1 MIKNTPPGLIELGKV
16 VKAQGTKGG
25 LLIEV
30 FNPASVN
37 ELPELVYIRY
47 PDKQW
52 VPYRLSDVR
61 EHKTRNRN
69 LFFVILEGISS
80 RTEAE
85 SLRDLT
91 LMTDQPVPEMEDEE
105 STVTGYNILRS
116 DGSHIGV
123 VSDIME
129 TPAYDIL
136 VVQAGEKQVLIPW
149 IDQYVTGC
157 DHSEEQITTKDT
169 LDLESLA

>member
-1 MIKNTPPGLIELGKV
+1 MIKKTPPGLSELGKV
-16 VKAQGTKGG
+16 VKAQGTRGG

-61 EHKTRNRN
+61 EHKSRSRN

-91 LMTDQPVPEMEDEE
+91 LMTDQPVSAIEDEE
-105 STVTGYNILRS
+105 SSVAGYNVLRS

-123 VSDIME
+123 VSDILE

-136 VVQAGEKQVLIPW
+136 VIQAGEKQVLIPW
-149 IDQYVTGC
+149 VDQYVTDC
-157 DHSEEQITTKDT
+157 DHTEEQVMTKNT